1 MKPEL
6 KAIIQKDIYRYYGK
20 KEIPFKEKILP
31 YNMGLKYIILFRKA
45 QFYFGK
51 RCLAKYFYQYKLKRL
66 SLKLGFQIHPST
78 QIGEGFYLG
87 HIGNTVINPSA
98 VLGKNISLEQGVTIG
113 ADFRGKRAGCPI
125 IGDDVFIGANAVIV
139 GKVTVGNDVVIAPNA
154 FLNSDVPDHSV
165 VIGNPAKIIA
175 KENASKGFLVYRV

>member
-1 MKPEL
+1 MKPAL
-6 KAIIQKDIYRYYGK
+6 RTIIEKDIYRYYGK

-51 RCLAKYFYQYKLKRL
+51 RCPAKYYYQYRLKRL

-87 HIGNTVINPSA
+87 HIGNTVINHNA
-98 VLGKNISLEQGVTIG
+98 MLGKNISLEQGVTIG
-113 ADFRGKRAGCPI
+113 ADFRGKRAGCPV
-125 IGDDVFIGANAVIV
+125 IGDEVFIGANAAIV
-139 GKVTVGNDVVIAPNA
+139 GKVTIGSDVVIAPNA
-154 FLNSDVPDHSV
+154 FVNCDVPDHSV
-165 VIGNPAKIIA
+165 ALGNPAKIIE
-175 KENASKGFLVYRV
+175 KKNASEGFLVYRV